1 MYWIKIKK
9 VETGEE
15 TTLEFETKEAAKL
28 YRDYH
33 CFFDAWDKRESWIAE
48 RFLTSEHKKLIVE
61 EKIDTKLNSKKEEIE
76 IKYYKIK
83 PLYHFIEDNLGLKR
97 TQLMWDALRE
107 ERSLVL
113 AQTDW
118 TQIADNQMDTKTRH
132 LYREYRQ
139 YLRNFPLGYNDSSVE
154 IYKVMSFEEWK
165 EFFHKN

>member
-15 TTLEFETKEAAKL
+15 TTIEFETKEAAKL

-48 RFLTSEHKKLIVE
+48 RFLAPDHVKLIV
-61 EKIDTKLNSKKEEIE
+61 DQKEEIKLNDRKEE
-76 IKYYKIK
+76 IKVKYFKIK
-83 PLYHFIEDNLGLKR
+83 PKYHFIEDNLGLKR
-97 TQLMWDALRE
+97 SILMWESLRIDKKEALRN
-107 ERSLVL
+107 
-113 AQTDW
+113 TDW
-118 TQIADNQMDTKTRH
+118 TQIADNQMDSKLRQ

-139 YLRNFPLGYNDSSVE
+139 YLRDLPLQYNDSSIE

-165 EFFHKN
+165 SFFRK